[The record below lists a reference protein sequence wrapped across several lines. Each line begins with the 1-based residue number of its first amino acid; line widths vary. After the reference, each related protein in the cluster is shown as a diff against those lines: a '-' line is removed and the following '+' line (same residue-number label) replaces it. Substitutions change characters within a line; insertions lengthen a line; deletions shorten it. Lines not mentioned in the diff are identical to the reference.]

1 MKEPLRGAVHVRCSE
16 WNVSLQIFAAWLG
29 PIRPQCYRRC
39 NLTIG
44 RMFIKPWVPHIY
56 FSLFNVSNPTIRYW
70 DILIIS

>member
-1 MKEPLRGAVHVRCSE
+1 MKEPLRGAVHVRGSE

-44 RMFIKPWVPHIY
+44 RMFIKPGFLIFISLYLMFPIQLSDTGIY
-56 FSLFNVSNPTIRYW
+56 
-70 DILIIS
+70 